1 MIILIMIR
9 PFLETGTDDGVAFA
23 DVDFTGTEDVVAIVC
38 FFDFLTTSATNLW
51 SHIDVSFC

>member
-38 FFDFLTTSATNLW
+38 FFDFLTTSATNL
-51 SHIDVSFC
+51 